1 MANYHL
7 KQFKKEKNKKRCFL
21 LHKKSDHVTSLLET
35 FQLFPF
41 ALGIKS
47 KSNMSHNLNLI
58 RGREHVSVS
67 SSRPILCGSQDMVAS
82 FIINLISLCVIY
94 MPQRGVI
101 NLNEYLAKKKINTK
115 TQKNSLPSFFPFI
128 ILFCFPTPTPFLLSS
143 RKRQTNEKKSLC
155 HLFMSDFCW
164 KNMIFWTLMYLICL
178 VFLIRCFGKG
188 RDFLQV
194 ICSFVPQ
201 GCFLHRQCCVFWWEG
216 LVCSCLQNT
225 EFNCLVI
232 AVVQS
237 YSVPVS
243 LTSSVNSPVS
253 FLVGSEMIA
262 SYPKPHLPLL

>member
-101 NLNEYLAKKKINTK
+101 NLNEYLQKKKK
-115 TQKNSLPSFFPFI
+115 TQKPKK
-128 ILFCFPTPTPFLLSS
+128 TPFLPSS
-143 RKRQTNEKKSLC
+143 LLLFFSVSPPRPLFCYLPEKDKQMKKNHSATYLC
-155 HLFMSDFCW
+155 G
-164 KNMIFWTLMYLICL
+164 IFVEKI
-178 VFLIRCFGKG
+178 
-188 RDFLQV
+188 
-194 ICSFVPQ
+194 
-201 GCFLHRQCCVFWWEG
+201 
-216 LVCSCLQNT
+216 
-225 EFNCLVI
+225 
-232 AVVQS
+232 
-237 YSVPVS
+237 
-243 LTSSVNSPVS
+243 
-253 FLVGSEMIA
+253 
-262 SYPKPHLPLL
+262 